1 MDIRIGE
8 IKKCEIVEK
17 SHKLLRLQVDL
28 GQEIGTVIILTG
40 LSKFYQPVDFENKKF
55 LFLVNL
61 EPKEIIGETS
71 FGMLLVANIDN
82 KPTIFPIDSSL
93 PNGSFLY

>member
-1 MDIRIGE
+1 MKKTNVTFNDFLKMDIRIGE

-40 LSKFYQPVDFENKKF
+40 LSKFYQPVDFENKNF
-55 LFLVNL
+55 F
-61 EPKEIIGETS
+61 S
-71 FGMLLVANIDN
+71 
-82 KPTIFPIDSSL
+82 
-93 PNGSFLY
+93 